1 MTRAG
6 FYNGL
11 NDFIKRNGLERVPRS
26 QALYAYKAWLNRNY
40 VE

>member
-1 MTRAG
+1 MTLG
-6 FYNGL
+6 EYYNGL

-40 VE
+40 AE